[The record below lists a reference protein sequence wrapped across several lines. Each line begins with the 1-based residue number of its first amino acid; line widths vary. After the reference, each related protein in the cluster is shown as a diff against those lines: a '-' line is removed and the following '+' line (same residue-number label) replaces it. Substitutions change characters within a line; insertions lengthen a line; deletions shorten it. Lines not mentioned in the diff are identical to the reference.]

1 MRDTVTDCRAFS
13 EMCDLTKQYFVFIMS
28 FFSKLPS
35 SAPEGHAGCLCA
47 LVICRTSVLLV
58 KRKEDKNMTI
68 LCLSP
73 VYLSS
78 FTSLFQFLRA
88 YLLLLQWNN
97 R

>member
-13 EMCDLTKQYFVFIMS
+13 GMCDLTKQYFVFIMS

-68 LCLSP
+68 L
-73 VYLSS
+73 S
-78 FTSLFQFLRA
+78 FSCVFIVFYKLISVLEGLFVVA
-88 YLLLLQWNN
+88 TVE
-97 R
+97 